1 MYSVELTRSSLPT
14 SRVSHN
20 SSSLLEYATV
30 LYRPSLVLAL
40 DIIVYYHLLQN
51 YRLSTIA
58 NKIST
63 LYLSEV
69 YYGIVYN
76 IFSYFLV
83 IFFRFF
89 YIDFRD
95 IGPRKVD
102 PILCSQNIHFTNVN

>member
-1 MYSVELTRSSLPT
+1 MYSVELTRSSSPT
-14 SRVSHN
+14 SCVSHN

-40 DIIVYYHLLQN
+40 NIIVYYHLPRN
-51 YRLSTIA
+51 YHLSTIA
-58 NKIST
+58 NKILT

-69 YYGIVYN
+69 YYGIIYN

-89 YIDFRD
+89 YIDFQD
-95 IGPRKVD
+95 IGPWKVD
-102 PILCSQNIHFTNVN
+102 SILCSQNIYFTNID